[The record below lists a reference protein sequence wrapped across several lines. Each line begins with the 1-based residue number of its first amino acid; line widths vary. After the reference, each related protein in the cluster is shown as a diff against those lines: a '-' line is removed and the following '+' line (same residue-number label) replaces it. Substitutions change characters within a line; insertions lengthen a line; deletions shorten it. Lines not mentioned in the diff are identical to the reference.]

1 MSKLKISSI
10 LNELSLEQQ
19 ILVSGGKDN
28 KEPTLPSPSI
38 SIVGG
43 GTVDHGVHA
52 GGTVTGHVPVNDN
65 LTVHPYVHAN
75 TNTGVNG
82 GGLYITMDFP
92 NF

>member
-1 MSKLKISSI
+1 MSKSKISSI
-10 LNELSLEQQ
+10 LFELSLEQQ

-28 KEPTLPSPSI
+28 KEPTLSLLSV

-43 GTVDHGVHA
+43 GTIDHGVYT
-52 GGTVTGHVPVNDN
+52 GRTVTGHVPVNDN
-65 LTVHPYVHAN
+65 LPVHPYVHAN